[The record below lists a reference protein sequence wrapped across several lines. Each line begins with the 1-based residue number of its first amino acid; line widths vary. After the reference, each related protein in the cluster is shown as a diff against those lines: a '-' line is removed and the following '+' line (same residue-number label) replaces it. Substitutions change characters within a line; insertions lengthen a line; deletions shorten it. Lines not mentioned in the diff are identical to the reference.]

1 MTRRVSGWL
10 NAVWD
15 PAHPAPFVSAIVEL
29 NGTRHEL
36 DFFVDT
42 GSDITCIM
50 PRDSLELLGSRLFGT
65 SFRKGAE
72 STIIVGVGESG
83 YYALELE
90 DAALILV
97 DEVGVEVRLDVQLW
111 LAEPSPRDQAPGGNW
126 SLPSIFGRDAIRPGD
141 FHVSYIE
148 NTVSLIRPDHE

>member
-1 MTRRVSGWL
+1 MTRQVRGWL

-15 PAHPAPFVSAIVEL
+15 PANPAPFVGAIVEL

-36 DFFVDT
+36 EFFVDT
-42 GSDITCIM
+42 GSDVTCIM
-50 PRDSLELLGSRLFGT
+50 PRDGLELLGSRLSAT
-65 SFRKGAE
+65 NFREAADA
-72 STIIVGVGESG
+72 TIILGVGESG

-90 DAALILV
+90 DAALILI

-111 LAEPSPRDQAPGGNW
+111 LAEPGPRDQAPGGNW

-141 FHVSYIE
+141 FELSYIDG
-148 NTVSLIRPDHE
+148 TVTLIRPDDE

>member
-1 MTRRVSGWL
+1 MTRQFSGWL

-15 PAHPAPFVSAIVEL
+15 PTNPAPFVSAIVEL
-29 NGTRHEL
+29 NGTRYEL

-42 GSDITCIM
+42 GSDVTCIM
-50 PRDSLELLGSRLFGT
+50 PRDSLELFGSRLSAT
-65 SFRKGAE
+65 SVREAADA
-72 STIIVGVGESG
+72 TIIEGIGESG

-97 DEVGVEVRLDVQLW
+97 DEDGVEVRLDVQLL

-141 FHVSYIE
+141 FRLSYTDG
-148 NTVSLIRPDHE
+148 TVALIRPDVE